1 MAIIKIAPKSS
12 ITAKAVRKIFI
23 DSGTRF
29 PNKDKIPIAKAISVA
44 IGIPKPECVELFGLK
59 TRYIK
64 AGSNMPP
71 KAPEIG
77 SIASFNLDS
86 SPI

>member
-12 ITAKAVRKIFI
+12 ITAKAVRKILI

-44 IGIPKPECVELFGLK
+44 IGIPNPELVEVLVLNTK
-59 TRYIK
+59 YNN
-64 AGSNMPP
+64 AGNNIPP
-71 KAPEIG
+71 KAPKIG
-77 SIASFNLDS
+77 RMASFSLDN
-86 SPI
+86 SPM